1 MSTRDRKDP
10 PPAASG
16 DSARETP
23 AERAARKRH
32 ESENL
37 DHALEETTD
46 CSDPI
51 SPFVPAKVPDA
62 PTPKASTAFTL
73 RVDTE
78 TSDPRRYD
86 ARTVEALRR
95 LGFEVDHAQVERAW
109 QEAPFGAPAIELLD
123 LDMLVRFTEE
133 WGAVRIAG
141 HEITILD
148 PTYAARHAGTSH

>member
-10 PPAASG
+10 PPTTGDASP
-16 DSARETP
+16 RETP
-23 AERAARKRH
+23 AERATRKRH
-32 ESENL
+32 ESDNL
-37 DHALEETTD
+37 DQALEETTD

-51 SPFVPAKVPDA
+51 SPFVPAKVPEA
-62 PTPKASTAFTL
+62 PSPKASTAFTL
-73 RVDTE
+73 RIDTDR
-78 TSDPRRYD
+78 SDPVRYD

-133 WGAVRIAG
+133 WGAVRVSG

-148 PTYAARHAGTSH
+148 PTYGERHAGASH

>member
-10 PPAASG
+10 PPAAG
-16 DSARETP
+16 KPAPETP

-32 ESENL
+32 ESDNL
-37 DHALEETTD
+37 DHALEETSD

-62 PTPKASTAFTL
+62 PGSKASHAFTL
-73 RVDTE
+73 RIDTE
-78 TSDPRRYD
+78 ASDPRRYD
-86 ARTVEALRR
+86 TRTVEALRR
-95 LGFEVDHAQVERAW
+95 LGFEVDDAQVSRAW
-109 QEAPFGAPAIELLD
+109 QEQPFGAPAIELLD

-141 HEITILD
+141 REITILD
-148 PTYAARHAGTSH
+148 PAYRARHAATPH